1 MSAGKIQTDPR
12 YEFETAKGATAA
24 GLRLPQKSYA
34 RRKITKGHKA
44 QREKWEKLNW
54 GRRAEDRIGPQFI
67 KQGRVTRA
75 ARAGADT
82 K

>member
-34 RRKITKGHKA
+34 RRKITKGHKCVSA
-44 QREKWEKLNW
+44 LIGVRIELQ
-54 GRRAEDRIGPQFI
+54 GRRGN
-67 KQGRVTRA
+67 
-75 ARAGADT
+75 DT
-82 K
+82 